1 MSPESFQAY
10 VEVVKR
16 LRKDCPWDR
25 EQTPE
30 SLRESFLEEAYETIE
45 AINNKNW
52 DELKKELGDILL
64 HVVMESIIAEETAR
78 FSLEDV
84 ITSSAEKL
92 IRRHPH
98 VFGDA
103 TADDAAHVKAN
114 WEKLKLKEGKES
126 VLEGVPKELP
136 ALLRAHR
143 LQDKASKVGFDWK
156 HRHEVWAKVEEE
168 IAELKEAVDEESE
181 VEIEEEL
188 GDLLFAL
195 TNFSRFLQVNPE
207 FALQRANE
215 KFLRRFQFIEQNLR
229 REGKLPEHV
238 SLEEM
243 DALWTQSKTAL

>member
-1 MSPESFQAY
+1 MNTASFKAY
-10 VEVVKR
+10 IEVVRR

-45 AINNKNW
+45 AITEKKW
-52 DELKKELGDILL
+52 GELESELGDILL
-64 HVVMESIIAEETAR
+64 HVVMQSIIAEESNR
-78 FSLEDV
+78 FTLEDV
-84 ITSSAEKL
+84 ITASTRKL

-103 TADDAAHVKAN
+103 TADNAAHVKAN
-114 WEKLKLKEGKES
+114 WEKLKRAEGRS
-126 VLEGVPKELP
+126 SALDGVPKELP

-156 HRHEVWAKVEEE
+156 HRNEVWAKVDEE
-168 IAELKEAVDEESE
+168 IVELKEAITAESGGK
-181 VEIEEEL
+181 IEEEF

-195 TNFSRFLQVNPE
+195 ANFGRFLSVNPE
-207 FALQRANE
+207 IALQRTNE
-215 KFLRRFQFIEQNLR
+215 KFRRRFQFIEQALE
-229 REGKLPEHV
+229 REGKAPERV

-243 DALWTQSKTAL
+243 DALWVKSKAVL